1 MSGYMSGYPGAFGGP
16 GAARLLLLGYNQ
28 RRALAPH
35 CEHRR
40 SFPERPAGP
49 RRKLAGRRAAAHMPM
64 KSSLLYALAALGL
77 AHGTAAAGGGAADDL
92 PQIGTIHSAL
102 TIARPQ
108 TIPDGTWFTSAE
120 LGAINTSGNTV
131 GTSLSGKIDA
141 RHETADWSNEY
152 IVSGFFKE
160 DEITDDD
167 GERYRQR
174 SAERWA
180 LSAKAAYKLMN
191 EGSRAFVLG
200 SHVNDKFGAYTRYTS
215 FAVGHGSQLYNTH
228 DKALDVEVGPGYFSG
243 QRENGDSENGLTV
256 RGAARFRWQVSP
268 SAAFVQTVSVERGTS
283 NVHSIAESALSTKI
297 NDTMQMKAAFS
308 ARNDSNVPEDKKNTD
323 TQTSLTLVY
332 SF

>member
-1 MSGYMSGYPGAFGGP
+1 MLMKRFSFH
-16 GAARLLLLGYNQ
+16 
-28 RRALAPH
+28 ALALL
-35 CEHRR
+35 C
-40 SFPERPAGP
+40 
-49 RRKLAGRRAAAHMPM
+49 LAHAP
-64 KSSLLYALAALGL
+64 ALAADGV
-77 AHGTAAAGGGAADDL
+77 ADEL
-92 PQIGTIHSAL
+92 PQIGTIHDTL
-102 TIARPQ
+102 TVPRPE
-108 TIPDGTWFTSAE
+108 TIPEGSWFTSAE

-167 GERYRQR
+167 GERHRQR
-174 SAERWA
+174 AAERWA
-180 LSAKAAYKLMN
+180 VSAKAAYKLMN

-200 SHVNDKFGAYTRYTS
+200 SHVDDKFGAFTRYTS
-215 FAVGHGSQLYNTH
+215 FAVGHGSQLYNTE

-243 QRENGDSENGLTV
+243 QRANGDSENGMTV
-256 RGAARFRWQVSP
+256 RGAARFRWRLSP
-268 SAAFVQTVSVERGTS
+268 SAAFVQTVSVERGAA

>member
-1 MSGYMSGYPGAFGGP
+1 M
-16 GAARLLLLGYNQ
+16 L
-28 RRALAPH
+28 
-35 CEHRR
+35 
-40 SFPERPAGP
+40 
-49 RRKLAGRRAAAHMPM
+49 M
-64 KSSLLYALAALGL
+64 KSSLMYALAIAGL
-77 AHGTAAAGGGAADDL
+77 AHGTALAGAGAADDL
-92 PQIGTIHSAL
+92 PQIGTIHNAL
-102 TIARPQ
+102 TIARPES
-108 TIPDGTWFTSAE
+108 IPEGTWFTSAE
-120 LGAINTSGNTV
+120 LGAISTSGNTV

-160 DEITDDD
+160 DEIVDDD
-167 GERYRQR
+167 GQRHHQR

-200 SHVNDKFGAYTRYTS
+200 SHVNDKFGAYTRYSS
-215 FAVGHGSQLYNTH
+215 FAVGHGSQLYNSR

-243 QRENGDSENGLTV
+243 QRENGETENGLTV

-308 ARNDSNVPEDKKNTD
+308 ARNDTNVPEDKKNTD